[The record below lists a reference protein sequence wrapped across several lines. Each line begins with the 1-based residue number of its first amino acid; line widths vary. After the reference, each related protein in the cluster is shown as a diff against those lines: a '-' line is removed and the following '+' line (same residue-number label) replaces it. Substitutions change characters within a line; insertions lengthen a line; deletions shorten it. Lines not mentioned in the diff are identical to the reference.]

1 MDFVLWA
8 GLFVVCLV
16 SFSLLSCS
24 VSSELCIGCSAF
36 LLNEIYVSVS
46 KKKKKKNLVVAT
58 KKTNKEA

>member
-24 VSSELCIGCSAF
+24 VSSELCFGCYAF
-36 LLNEIYVSVS
+36 LLDEMNDSVS
-46 KKKKKKNLVVAT
+46 K
-58 KKTNKEA
+58 NKEKSG